1 MKEVRT
7 KVPQTE
13 TLEFIS
19 YLRIAVPALIQSSC
33 LFRYRIW
40 RDTANWLEI
49 NPDTGAISTRA
60 EMDRENFEH
69 VKNSTYTALIIAT
82 DNGKDALPL
91 QPLLPH
97 VACFPALRPFFWK
110 HEFLLFLLFLNKSIL
125 FVKNANN
132 LGQAEVPFHHS
143 LCTWTPLLPAGRLLE
158 LAPRS
163 KAECLC
169 DLGHITEFL
178 CPFLYL
184 TKW

>member
-1 MKEVRT
+1 MGRSRWRAHEWSTYISGNFYIGVIIIIFLMWKSTMKEVRT

-110 HEFLLFLLFLNKSIL
+110 HEF
-125 FVKNANN
+125 
-132 LGQAEVPFHHS
+132 PFFFYS
-143 LCTWTPLLPAGRLLE
+143 
-158 LAPRS
+158 
-163 KAECLC
+163 
-169 DLGHITEFL
+169 
-178 CPFLYL
+178 
-184 TKW
+184 